1 MILDATQ
8 ILALAPLIVVTLTA
22 VAVMLAVSW
31 RRHHFFNATLTVV
44 GLNAALAATIYVRQQ
59 IPGSLAITDLL
70 VLDQISLF
78 GTAAVLVSTL
88 GCATLLHA
96 YLEGLHDNR

>member
-44 GLNAALAATIYVRQQ
+44 GEGVDGYARAVRE
-59 IPGSLAITDLL
+59 L
-70 VLDQISLF
+70 V
-78 GTAAVLVSTL
+78 A
-88 GCATLLHA
+88 H
-96 YLEGLHDNR
+96 LEGR